1 MTEADILA
9 LTYQDSCWVYRPQ
22 KTTLPSGESVFQ
34 KGLDGRQVYENIPC
48 ALSSPSGGKLGKKE
62 PTASIDTDFLLF
74 VRPEVEIEPG
84 DTVKVIRLGR
94 EYLTEKPPHKTGR
107 LQDSWKVGPIVKKG
121 DTYYIEVYTNVEY
134 AEPVEYGH
142 RTRGGRGFVPGKHMM
157 ELSLEELNQALP
169 GFLREWLSDFI
180 STHDL

>member
-84 DTVKVIRLGR
+84 DTVKVIRLAG
-94 EYLTEKPPHKTGR
+94 
-107 LQDSWKVGPIVKKG
+107 
-121 DTYYIEVYTNVEY
+121 
-134 AEPVEYGH
+134 
-142 RTRGGRGFVPGKHMM
+142 
-157 ELSLEELNQALP
+157 
-169 GFLREWLSDFI
+169 
-180 STHDL
+180 ST

>member
-74 VRPEVEIEPG
+74 VRPGGGDRAWGHGEGDPAGPG
-84 DTVKVIRLGR
+84 VPD
-94 EYLTEKPPHKTGR
+94 
-107 LQDSWKVGPIVKKG
+107 
-121 DTYYIEVYTNVEY
+121 
-134 AEPVEYGH
+134 
-142 RTRGGRGFVPGKHMM
+142 GGRACG
-157 ELSLEELNQALP
+157 SAALP
-169 GFLREWLSDFI
+169 QQCAAEAGEGESMSRTEYRFDGLDALEQQLSRMI
-180 STHDL
+180 

>member
-1 MTEADILA
+1 MSRTE
-9 LTYQDSCWVYRPQ
+9 YR
-22 KTTLPSGESVFQ
+22 FD
-34 KGLDGRQVYENIPC
+34 GLD
-48 ALSSPSGGKLGKKE
+48 ALEQQLSRMIEEEYPAEFRKMVIQIARELQGKVKE
-62 PTASIDTDFLLF
+62 KT
-74 VRPEVEIEPG
+74 
-84 DTVKVIRLGR
+84 
-94 EYLTEKPPHKTGR
+94 PHKTGR
-107 LQDSWKVGPIVKKG
+107 LQEGWTVGPIVKKG

-142 RTRGGRGFVPGKHMM
+142 RTRGKHMM

>member
-9 LTYQDSCWVYRPQ
+9 LTYGDKCWVYRPQ

-34 KGLDGRQVYENIPC
+34 KGLEGKAVYADIPC

-62 PTASIDTDFLLF
+62 PTASIDTDYLLF

-94 EYLTEKPPHKTGR
+94 EYLTEAGLADRQPSHN
-107 LQDSWKVGPIVKKG
+107 
-121 DTYYIEVYTNVEY
+121 NVPLKL
-134 AEPVEYGH
+134 A
-142 RTRGGRGFVPGKHMM
+142 K
-157 ELSLEELNQALP
+157 AKA
-169 GFLREWLSDFI
+169 
-180 STHDL
+180 